1 MASSRE
7 SSPARRSN
15 PSSPAQLT
23 PNSKVKAMLAALDND
38 SDDESIGSS
47 ARANLISKF
56 KRGTSK
62 TPGPER
68 VESPTES
75 ASNKDPAETE
85 KDSEDEEDEE
95 EIVRPKGR
103 MAARMQAAGES
114 SEDDVQPENARE
126 RVKKLLVAKSQSP
139 EPSANNEGSDGSVE
153 SDVPVVSRKRK
164 IRTTRQETPKSTKP
178 KAAASPGLFVSPSRP
193 KSAGPG
199 SNASD
204 SDELPALGDDKFK
217 ALVERKRKELQERQ
231 KEAAAEKAKKLAERK
246 RHAQILEED
255 ELELS
260 DEDGRRRLTQ
270 PIRKAGKKAQEE
282 IRRETQRMSRNQ
294 QLAHNATTKKKFSKK
309 DFFARMNYRQDGKA
323 NTETTRPTSSSSAA
337 PHSDVEMKD
346 TPPTSPASS
355 NLGKPTMVASL
366 PPAATKAEE
375 NDDDLPTLEDA
386 LAQLPSSPPM
396 KLDKGKGR
404 AIEEPVSEPRLDKGK
419 GRAIEE
425 STQESKIQQKKFM
438 FTQPKIRQPKMAG
451 KQSVMAGDSD
461 SDLEIVSVKTPNA
474 RNKKL
479 DSIFNRIPEKQAKE
493 SHSLHALRMLAHLTS
508 PGKKNL
514 GKNRKPGMT
523 TSELQVSLQQR
534 ARQQATREREER
546 LQALR
551 EKGVIV
557 QTAEEREKENA
568 EVEDLVERA
577 RREGEEIQKRE
588 KAAAKKERKDRGEVD
603 PLGDDSS
610 DDEDWEEEKG
620 KAGKDGSDSGSDM
633 EEIELSGSEDGDAS
647 GEEEDEMELDG
658 DETAESKALNP
669 LFDNEASDTEDDEA
683 QPDPFIDEEMAEDG
697 DIDEDEEQQLPVK
710 QKRRRNR
717 NTNVISDD
725 ESEDRDDKK
734 TTPAAPR
741 TDSPMQQKN
750 SPAAPNS
757 VLRSATKTFI
767 PGLTVTGPVG
777 LGLTQIF
784 AGTMDES
791 QEPPPTEPNGE
802 SQQLDTQEDSMAF
815 LKRFN
820 APELPPFVPT
830 MEEDTQTQD
839 QDVVMDSQ
847 PILPE
852 SQAVDLES
860 QKVQLQFS
868 QSQMHDFGT
877 LVESTQMS
885 PFPATQD
892 VGFQHMTPIRGRFV
906 DAPPSTVETVI
917 LDPTAVPET
926 MDETPIAKKKGKLRR
941 RAPAVAYSDEED
953 LVEPEKVVEDDDSE
967 ITADAFDVM
976 RKASR
981 KKPVVIDEFD
991 KKNSKAKEMV
1001 HEQAEE
1007 SEDEYAGLGG
1017 ASDDES
1023 GGEEDALVKAMV
1035 DDEGGEKVDERK
1047 LAAFFADRERASDE
1061 KQVEKLYKDITNGM
1075 LRRKRGADYDL
1086 SDSDDGGEAKRRR
1099 KRADFAKM
1107 RKALLSDERIGKIA
1121 ENPKRQAFLR
1131 AIEDRGSEDEMDFLD
1146 DFAEQDEGTD
1156 SQSQSQAEGSQSQQV
1171 VPDSQPTS
1179 MGPPKRKHSEDPTE
1193 VENRPPPN
1201 LRRTKNGKK
1210 PSNLTEIRE
1219 SLSSLIEEPN
1229 AIMAPADSGSESE
1242 DELDIEGGPE
1252 SQSQKENKDP
1262 FALRR
1267 GKVAV
1272 IDRISLKRASSN
1284 SIPNNTRLAFA
1295 TSSSVAQFK
1304 VPPLLR
1310 RATTNSSIASST
1322 TSSVSGAMSATERMA
1337 GGAGSD
1343 GVKRGGGRNS
1353 GVNYF
1358 ARETER
1364 RANVVKTEKRRQDKR
1379 VKGAEGRRKVV
1390 GGLFGGGKFE

>member
-7 SSPARRSN
+7 SSLARDSN

-38 SDDESIGSS
+38 SDDESNGSS
-47 ARANLISKF
+47 ARANLISRF
-56 KRGTSK
+56 TKRGSSK
-62 TPGPER
+62 SPGPQR
-68 VESPTES
+68 VESPTKS
-75 ASNKDPAETE
+75 ASNKDLAEPE

-103 MAARMQAAGES
+103 MAARMQIAGES
-114 SEDDVQPENARE
+114 SEDDIQPKNARE

-139 EPSANNEGSDGSVE
+139 EPSANNEGSDGSAE

-164 IRTTRQETPKSTKP
+164 VRTMRQETPKPSKL
-178 KAAASPGLFVSPSRP
+178 KAVASPGLFVSPSRP

-199 SNASD
+199 SSASD
-204 SDELPALGDDKFK
+204 SDELPALDDDKFE
-217 ALVERKRKELQERQ
+217 ALVERKRKELQERE
-231 KEAAAEKAKKLAERK
+231 KGAAAEKARKLAERK

-323 NTETTRPTSSSSAA
+323 NVEITRPTSSSSAA

-346 TPPTSPASS
+346 TPPTSPSS
-355 NLGKPTMVASL
+355 PNLEKPIRVASL
-366 PPAATKAEE
+366 PPAATEAEE
-375 NDDDLPTLEDA
+375 NDVYLPTLEDA
-386 LAQLPSSPPM
+386 LAQIPSSPPV

-404 AIEEPVSEPRLDKGK
+404 AIEEP
-419 GRAIEE
+419 I
-425 STQESKIQQKKFM
+425 QESEMQENKFM
-438 FTQPKIRQPKMAG
+438 FTQPKIRQPRMAG

-461 SDLEIVSVKTPNA
+461 SDLEIVSAKTPNA

-479 DSIFNRIPEKQAKE
+479 DSIFNRIPEKQANE

-508 PGKKNL
+508 PGKKNF

-523 TSELQVSLQQR
+523 TSELQLSLQQR

-551 EKGVIV
+551 DKGVNV

-577 RREGEEIQKRE
+577 RQEGEEIQKRE
-588 KAAAKKERKDRGEVD
+588 KAAAKKERKDKGEVD

-620 KAGKDGSDSGSDM
+620 KTGKVGSDSGSDG
-633 EEIELSGSEDGDAS
+633 EEIELSGSEEGDPS

-658 DETAESKALNP
+658 DEAAQSKVSNP

-683 QPDPFIDEEMAEDG
+683 DRDPFIDEEMAEDG

-717 NTNVISDD
+717 ITNVISDD

-741 TDSPMQQKN
+741 IDSPVQQKG

-791 QEPPPTEPNGE
+791 QEPPPTEPAGE
-802 SQQLDTQEDSMAF
+802 SQRMDTQEDSMAF

-852 SQAVDLES
+852 SQATDLES
-860 QKVQLQFS
+860 QKIHLQFS
-868 QSQMHDFGT
+868 QSQMHDFET
-877 LVESTQMS
+877 LAESTQMS
-885 PFPATQD
+885 PLPATQD
-892 VGFQHMTPIRGRFV
+892 VGFQHMTPIRSRFV

-917 LDPTAVPET
+917 LDPTAIPET

-941 RAPAVAYSDEED
+941 RAPAVALSDEEGF
-953 LVEPEKVVEDDDSE
+953 VEPEKVVEDEDLE

-976 RKASR
+976 RKASK
-981 KKPVVIDEFD
+981 KKPIVVDEFD

-1001 HEQAEE
+1001 NEQAEE

-1023 GGEEDALVKAMV
+1023 GGEEDASMKEMV

-1107 RKALLSDERIGKIA
+1107 RKALLADERIGKIA

-1146 DFAEQDEGTD
+1146 DFAEQEEGTD
-1156 SQSQSQAEGSQSQQV
+1156 SQSQSQAEGSRSQQV

-1179 MGPPKRKHSEDPTE
+1179 MGPPKRKHSEDSTE

-1229 AIMAPADSGSESE
+1229 AIIAPADSGSESE

-1284 SIPNNTRLAFA
+1284 SISANTRLAFA

-1322 TSSVSGAMSATERMA
+1322 TSSVSGGISATERMA

-1343 GVKRGGGRNS
+1343 GVKRGGGRAS

-1364 RANVVKTEKRRQDKR
+1364 TAHVVKTEKRRQEKR

>member
-1 MASSRE
+1 MASSQE
-7 SSPARRSN
+7 SSPARSSN
-15 PSSPAQLT
+15 PSSPTQLT

-38 SDDESIGSS
+38 SEDESIGSS

-56 KRGTSK
+56 KKRGTSK
-62 TPGPER
+62 SPDPQR
-68 VESPTES
+68 VESSTKS
-75 ASNKDPAETE
+75 ASNKDSAEPE
-85 KDSEDEEDEE
+85 KGSEDEEDEE
-95 EIVRPKGR
+95 EEEFVRPKGR
-103 MAARMQAAGES
+103 MAARMQVAGES
-114 SEDDVQPENARE
+114 SEEEVQPENARE
-126 RVKKLLVAKSQSP
+126 RVKKLLLAKRKSP
-139 EPSANNEGSDGSVE
+139 ESSTNNEGSDGSAE

-164 IRTTRQETPKSTKP
+164 IRITRQETPRSSKP

-217 ALVERKRKELQERQ
+217 ALVERKRNELQDKQ

-323 NTETTRPTSSSSAA
+323 DAETARPTSSSSAA

-346 TPPTSPASS
+346 TPPTSPSS
-355 NLGKPTMVASL
+355 PNLEKPIRVASL
-366 PPAATKAEE
+366 PPAVIEPEE

-386 LAQLPSSPPM
+386 LTRLPSSPPV
-396 KLDKGKGR
+396 KIDKGKGR

-425 STQESKIQQKKFM
+425 PTQESKIQQKKSM

-474 RNKKL
+474 RNKNL
-479 DSIFNRIPEKQAKE
+479 DSIFSRIPEKQAKE

-508 PGKKNL
+508 PGKKSF
-514 GKNRKPGMT
+514 GKNRKPEMT

-551 EKGVIV
+551 AKGVIV

-577 RREGEEIQKRE
+577 RQEGEEIQKRE
-588 KAAAKKERKDRGEVD
+588 KAAAKKERKDKGEVD

-610 DDEDWEEEKG
+610 DDEDWEEGKG
-620 KAGKDGSDSGSDM
+620 RAGKV
-633 EEIELSGSEDGDAS
+633 GDAS
-647 GEEEDEMELDG
+647 DEEEDEMELDG
-658 DETAESKALNP
+658 DEAAESKVSNP
-669 LFDNEASDTEDDEA
+669 MFDNEASDTEDDEA
-683 QPDPFIDEEMAEDG
+683 EPDPFIDEEMAEDG

-710 QKRRRNR
+710 QKRRRKNI
-717 NTNVISDD
+717 NVISDD
-725 ESEDRDDKK
+725 ESEDGDTKK

-741 TDSPMQQKN
+741 TDSPMQQKK

-791 QEPPPTEPNGE
+791 QEPPFTEPNGE
-802 SQQLDTQEDSMAF
+802 SQQMDTQEDSMAF

-830 MEEDTQTQD
+830 MSEDTQTQD

-847 PILPE
+847 PILAE
-852 SQAVDLES
+852 SQAMDLES
-860 QKVQLQFS
+860 QQIQLQFS

-877 LVESTQMS
+877 LAESTQMS

-917 LDPTAVPET
+917 LDPTAIPET

-941 RAPAVAYSDEED
+941 RAPAVAFSDEED
-953 LVEPEKVVEDDDSE
+953 LVEPQEKVVEDEDFE

-976 RKASR
+976 RKASK
-981 KKPVVIDEFD
+981 KKPIVVDEFD

-1001 HEQAEE
+1001 NEQAEE

-1023 GGEEDALVKAMV
+1023 GGEEDALIKAMV

-1107 RKALLSDERIGKIA
+1107 RKALLADERIGKIA

-1131 AIEDRGSEDEMDFLD
+1131 AIEDRGSEDEMDFLE
-1146 DFAEQDEGTD
+1146 DFAEQEEGTD
-1156 SQSQSQAEGSQSQQV
+1156 SQSQSQAGDSQSQQV

-1179 MGPPKRKHSEDPTE
+1179 MGPPKRKHSEDSTE
-1193 VENRPPPN
+1193 AENRPPPN

-1229 AIMAPADSGSESE
+1229 AIIAPTDSGSESE
-1242 DELDIEGGPE
+1242 DELDIEGEPE
-1252 SQSQKENKDP
+1252 SQSQKENRDP

-1284 SIPNNTRLAFA
+1284 SISTNTRLAFA

-1322 TSSVSGAMSATERMA
+1322 TSSVSGGMSATERMA

-1343 GVKRGGGRNS
+1343 GVKRGGGRTS

-1364 RANVVKTEKRRQDKR
+1364 RANVVKTEKRRQQKR
-1379 VKGAEGRRKVV
+1379 
-1390 GGLFGGGKFE
+1390 

>member
-1 MASSRE
+1 
-7 SSPARRSN
+7 
-15 PSSPAQLT
+15 
-23 PNSKVKAMLAALDND
+23 MLAALDDD
-38 SDDESIGSS
+38 SEDESVGNS

-56 KRGTSK
+56 TKRGTSK
-62 TPGPER
+62 SPGPQR
-68 VESPTES
+68 VESPTKS
-75 ASNKDPAETE
+75 ASNKDSAEPD

-103 MAARMQAAGES
+103 MAARMQVAGES
-114 SEDDVQPENARE
+114 SEEEVQPENARE
-126 RVKKLLVAKSQSP
+126 RVKKLLLAKSKSP
-139 EPSANNEGSDGSVE
+139 EPSTNNEGSDGSAE

-164 IRTTRQETPKSTKP
+164 IRTTRQETPKSSKP

-193 KSAGPG
+193 KSAGSG

-204 SDELPALGDDKFK
+204 SDELPVLGDDKFK
-217 ALVERKRKELQERQ
+217 ALVERKRKELQEKQ

-323 NTETTRPTSSSSAA
+323 DAETARPTSSSSAA

-346 TPPTSPASS
+346 TPPTSPSS
-355 NLGKPTMVASL
+355 PNLEKPIRVASL
-366 PPAATKAEE
+366 PPAIIEAEE

-386 LAQLPSSPPM
+386 LTRLPSSPPV

-404 AIEEPVSEPRLDKGK
+404 AIEEP
-419 GRAIEE
+419 
-425 STQESKIQQKKFM
+425 TQESKPQQKKSM
-438 FTQPKIRQPKMAG
+438 FTRPKIRQPKMAG
-451 KQSVMAGDSD
+451 KQSIMAADSD

-508 PGKKNL
+508 PGKKNF

-551 EKGVIV
+551 DKGVIV

-577 RREGEEIQKRE
+577 RQEGEEIQKRE
-588 KAAAKKERKDRGEVD
+588 KAAAKKERKEKGEVD

-620 KAGKDGSDSGSDM
+620 KTGKVGSDSGSDG
-633 EEIELSGSEDGDAS
+633 EEIEFSGSEEGDAG
-647 GEEEDEMELDG
+647 GEEEDEMDMDG
-658 DETAESKALNP
+658 DEASESKISNP

-683 QPDPFIDEEMAEDG
+683 EPDPFIDEEMAEDG

-725 ESEDRDDKK
+725 ESEDGDAKNI
-734 TTPAAPR
+734 TPAAPR
-741 TDSPMQQKN
+741 TDSPMQQKK

-791 QEPPPTEPNGE
+791 QEPPFTEPNGD
-802 SQQLDTQEDSMAF
+802 SQQMETQDDSMAF

-830 MEEDTQTQD
+830 MSEDTQTQD
-839 QDVVMDSQ
+839 QGVIMDSQ

-852 SQAVDLES
+852 SQAMDLES
-860 QKVQLQFS
+860 QQIQLQFS

-877 LVESTQMS
+877 LAESTQMS

-941 RAPAVAYSDEED
+941 RAPAVAFSDEED
-953 LVEPEKVVEDDDSE
+953 LVEPQEKVVEDEDFE

-976 RKASR
+976 RKASK
-981 KKPVVIDEFD
+981 KKPIVVDEFD

-1001 HEQAEE
+1001 NEQAEE

-1023 GGEEDALVKAMV
+1023 GGEEDALIKAMV

-1047 LAAFFADRERASDE
+1047 LAAFFA
-1061 KQVEKLYKDITNGM
+1061 
-1075 LRRKRGADYDL
+1075 
-1086 SDSDDGGEAKRRR
+1086 
-1099 KRADFAKM
+1099 
-1107 RKALLSDERIGKIA
+1107 
-1121 ENPKRQAFLR
+1121 
-1131 AIEDRGSEDEMDFLD
+1131 
-1146 DFAEQDEGTD
+1146 
-1156 SQSQSQAEGSQSQQV
+1156 
-1171 VPDSQPTS
+1171 
-1179 MGPPKRKHSEDPTE
+1179 
-1193 VENRPPPN
+1193 
-1201 LRRTKNGKK
+1201 
-1210 PSNLTEIRE
+1210 
-1219 SLSSLIEEPN
+1219 
-1229 AIMAPADSGSESE
+1229 
-1242 DELDIEGGPE
+1242 
-1252 SQSQKENKDP
+1252 
-1262 FALRR
+1262 
-1267 GKVAV
+1267 
-1272 IDRISLKRASSN
+1272 
-1284 SIPNNTRLAFA
+1284 
-1295 TSSSVAQFK
+1295 
-1304 VPPLLR
+1304 
-1310 RATTNSSIASST
+1310 
-1322 TSSVSGAMSATERMA
+1322 
-1337 GGAGSD
+1337 
-1343 GVKRGGGRNS
+1343 
-1353 GVNYF
+1353 
-1358 ARETER
+1358 
-1364 RANVVKTEKRRQDKR
+1364 
-1379 VKGAEGRRKVV
+1379 
-1390 GGLFGGGKFE
+1390 